1 MKNLYSILSKKGR
14 GGDTELRYVNGELAH
29 VNSIESDLIDNYGKA
44 GEDYVSNQ
52 GSGTINPETGLKEYI
67 DPITAITLGSAIFN
81 AGSKIFEGVT
91 QAGANKRITSAIDNQ
106 ISNLQNQFSEID
118 LNTEDLLEN
127 LSQRTELKQ
136 RDQFTDFLSKSEDI
150 QSSGDLAISRANLAT
165 SGGILENL
173 NRRREDLLTDFGE
186 RTEALEFE
194 EEDRTLA
201 IASDAENAKQ
211 ALQNQILSLQSTRA
225 QYG

>member
-14 GGDTELRYVNGELAH
+14 GGDTELRYVNGKLAH

-52 GSGTINPETGLKEYI
+52 GSGTIDPETGLKEYI
-67 DPITAITLGSAIFN
+67 DPITAITLGTAIFN

-106 ISNLQNQFSEID
+106 IFNLQNQFSEID

-186 RTEALEFE
+186 RNRRN
-194 EEDRTLA
+194 DIR
-201 IASDAENAKQ
+201 
-211 ALQNQILSLQSTRA
+211 RA
-225 QYG
+225 NWFSSSSKYNRQTTKGNGHRYRRG